1 MITAELP
8 FVAIVDTVARPELSI
23 ITTLGAEDVHV
34 GCTVVVDPLAVVPV
48 AVNCC
53 VCPGCTLGL
62 LGEIEIEIKSFPV
75 RKNFPHPP
83 ASSTGK
89 VIAKTRKAIEPD
101 QDPLFEVIDKRLRIN
116 LSMRSS
122 TLLRHERACLHLM
135 QGNSQ
140 ASFFEL
146 AGRCAQLRHSLCRF
160 QGIPQVCDQIFG
172 ILDPNR

>member
-8 FVAIVDTVARPELSI
+8 FVAIVETVARPELLI

-34 GCTVVVDPLAVVPV
+34 GFTVVVDPLAVVPV

-62 LGEIEIEIKSFPV
+62 LGEIEIEIKSLPV

-83 ASSTGK
+83 ASRTGK
-89 VIAKTRKAIEPD
+89 VIATSRKAIEPD
-101 QDPLFEVIDKRLRIN
+101 QDPLFEAIDKRLGMN

-135 QGNSQ
+135 QRNSQ
-140 ASFFEL
+140 ASFLEL
-146 AGRCAQLRHSLCRF
+146 PSRDAQLSHGLRKL
-160 QGIPQVCDQIFG
+160 
-172 ILDPNR
+172 